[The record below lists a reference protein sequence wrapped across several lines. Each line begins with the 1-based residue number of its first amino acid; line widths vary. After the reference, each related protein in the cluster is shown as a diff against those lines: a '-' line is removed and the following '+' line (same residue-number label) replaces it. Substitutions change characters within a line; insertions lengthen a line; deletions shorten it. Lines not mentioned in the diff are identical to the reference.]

1 MSEKF
6 YAVAN
11 GRSTGIFL
19 DHDAWKEA
27 TFGFK
32 GNEFKICKTLEEA
45 QAFLEEKGVESKI
58 IDAANPSIIEHDE
71 PRALDGK
78 ILPPETTVWERLA
91 KGDTVVFTD
100 GSYSSEAKRYG
111 CGAVV
116 IYPDG
121 AVEKFSFSG
130 DVRGFLEYDAT
141 SGELMAAIMILNH
154 LAMMSVKSVTVFYDY
169 ERVAG
174 LALSSSKP
182 KKGLTQFYKKAI
194 REQFLP
200 KMQVSFIHVKGHS
213 GHRFNELADQLA
225 KKTII

>member
-27 TFGFK
+27 TYGFK
-32 GNEFKICKTLEEA
+32 GNKFKICKTLEEA
-45 QAFLEEKGVESKI
+45 EAFLSEHGVESKI
-58 IDAANPSIIEHDE
+58 VEASNPKIIESEE
-71 PRALDGK
+71 PK
-78 ILPPETTVWERLA
+78 ILGGKVLPPTTSVWERLA
-91 KGDTVVFTD
+91 KGDTVLFTD
-100 GSYSSEAKRYG
+100 GSYSSEVKRYG

-121 AVEKFSFSG
+121 AIDKLSFSG
-130 DVRGFLEYDAT
+130 DAHGFLEGNST
-141 SGELMAAIMILNH
+141 SGELLATLMALNF
-154 LAMMSVKSVTVFYDY
+154 LAMMSIKNVTVFHDYDK
-169 ERVAG
+169 VAG
-174 LALSSSKP
+174 FAQATSKP
-182 KKGLTQFYKKAI
+182 KKDLTKFYKKTMQ
-194 REQFLP
+194 EQILP

-225 KKTII
+225 SKTIL